1 MWFKMEQ
8 KLITRA
14 VKKITA
20 FNDEV
25 DKLINQGWFV
35 YPESLNVTEGE
46 DFFTCACVLY
56 RSNKEYDR
64 NYGDCNKKP
73 Q

>member
-1 MWFKMEQ
+1 MSRMWFKMEQ

-25 DKLINQGWFV
+25 DKLI
-35 YPESLNVTEGE
+35 
-46 DFFTCACVLY
+46 
-56 RSNKEYDR
+56 
-64 NYGDCNKKP
+64 
-73 Q
+73 